1 MHLTKAMMA
10 KYERAHDMDS
20 WQRDP
25 RIAARGF
32 AHRWQSSV
40 ATGNGE
46 DAFIKLVDHYVRP
59 DCDVLDL
66 GCGHGELTLMLA
78 ARCRSIVGIDR
89 QASYLELARELALE
103 QNVTN
108 VQFYQVDLAG
118 LEDEDR
124 DFAAI
129 PLADNSIDLFVNRRG
144 PILRRYLDEA
154 LRVARREAIIVGLH
168 PTGNAPAPSWRDQL
182 PEPYRNVFTAF
193 PFEDVTGWVIDP
205 LRTAGIS
212 DYSLWWMDVP
222 EFLRTPYELY
232 VRLEDIRQGGS
243 QSSDVL
249 GYQNIEPQLAKIF
262 NQFGTSQGIVLRH
275 QRLLWQ
281 ASLP

>member
-1 MHLTKAMMA
+1 
-10 KYERAHDMDS
+10 MDS

-32 AHRWQSSV
+32 VHRWQSLV
-40 ATGNGE
+40 AAGNGE
-46 DAFIKLVDHYVRP
+46 DAFIELVDQYLRP
-59 DCDVLDL
+59 DCDVLDI

-78 ARCRSIVGIDR
+78 ARCRSIVGLDR
-89 QASYLELARELALE
+89 QASYLELARELAAE

-108 VQFYQVDLAG
+108 VQFFEVNLAV
-118 LEDEDR
+118 EDEDR
-124 DFAAI
+124 VFAGF

-154 LRVARREAIIVGLH
+154 LRVARRGAVIVRLH
-168 PTGNAPAPSWRDQL
+168 PTGSGPAPSWRDQL
-182 PEPYRNVFTAF
+182 PEPYRNVFTAL
-193 PFEDVTGWVIDP
+193 PFEEVTGWVIDP

-232 VRLEDIRQGGS
+232 VRLEHVRLGGS
-243 QSSDVL
+243 QSSDTL
-249 GYQNIEPQLAKIF
+249 EYQNIEPQLAKIF
-262 NQFGTSQGIVLRH
+262 KQFSTSQGIVLRH

-281 ASLP
+281 AGLP